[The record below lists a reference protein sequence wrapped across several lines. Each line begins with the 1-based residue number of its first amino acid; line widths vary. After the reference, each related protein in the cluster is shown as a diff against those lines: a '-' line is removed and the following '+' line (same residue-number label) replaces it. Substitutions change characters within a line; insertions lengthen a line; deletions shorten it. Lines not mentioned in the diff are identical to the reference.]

1 MLKETAL
8 AECILESVKA
18 QITNVASLE
27 EIIAKSDS
35 QKIIN
40 AAAKQYITQID
51 DNKRQIEKING
62 FKSSLYEN
70 LIDGI
75 ISKDD
80 HKQLKEKYIYEET
93 QLREAN
99 SILQEQLED
108 VLAGKSERLKWAEH
122 FKRFDDMTEIDRRT
136 VVNLIHSIKIKSKT
150 ELEITFN
157 YQSEYESAL
166 ALIRK
171 EVA

>member
-1 MLKETAL
+1 MGIGRVSVNIPSVLRNKANL
-8 AECILESVKA
+8 SVKPFDG
-18 QITNVASLE
+18 
-27 EIIAKSDS
+27 SDYTPR
-35 QKIIN
+35 
-40 AAAKQYITQID
+40 AAV
-51 DNKRQIEKING
+51 
-62 FKSSLYEN
+62 L
-70 LIDGI
+70 I

-80 HKQLKEKYIYEET
+80 HKKLKEKYITDEN

-122 FKRFDDMTEIDRRT
+122 FKRFGDMTEIDRRT
-136 VVNLIHSIKIKSKT
+136 VVSLIHSIKIKSKT

-171 EVA
+171 EAA